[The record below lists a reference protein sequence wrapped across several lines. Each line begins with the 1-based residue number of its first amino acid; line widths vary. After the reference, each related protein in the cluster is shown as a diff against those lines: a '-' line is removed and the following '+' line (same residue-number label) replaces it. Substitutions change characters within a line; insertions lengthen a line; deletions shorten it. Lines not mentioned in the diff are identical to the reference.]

1 MVSIWEQTAP
11 LPPFPALAGDRKV
24 QAAVIGGGMAGILTA
39 WFLQQA
45 GTEVL
50 ILEADRVGRGQTAGT
65 TAKLTAQHGL
75 IYHRLLEQFGAEQA
89 GQYARANL
97 RAVEDYRR
105 LIRERRIDCALED
118 CTAYLYTTG
127 DAAALVREYESARQ
141 LGIDAFLTEDTELPF
156 PAAAL
161 GFRHQARFHPLRFL
175 GALAGE
181 LDICEHTRVLTVE
194 GQEVRT
200 DRGTVTA
207 EAVIFACHYPF
218 LNAPGYFFAR
228 QHQERSYVLA
238 LEGPKYLRDVYLGV
252 DGDGLSLRSW
262 DRYLLLGGGT
272 HRTGENR
279 QGGQYASLR
288 AAARRYWP
296 GCTEAAF
303 WSAQDCMPVDG
314 VPYIGPVSPSRP
326 RWLAATG
333 FQKWGM
339 TSSMAA
345 ARILTDLALGK
356 NPADAQVFS
365 PLRFKAAASARQLAG
380 EMGHA
385 VRGLGRRLLEPGRIP
400 AAELPAGHGGV
411 VELDGEKLGVY
422 RDEKGRLWAVEVRCP
437 HLGCQLEWNP
447 EERSWDCPCHG
458 SRFDHRG
465 RLMDG
470 PAQTHLAAEEVR

>member
-1 MVSIWEQTAP
+1 MISIWEQTAP
-11 LPPFPALAGDRKV
+11 LPPFPALDGDRKV

-50 ILEADRVGRGQTAGT
+50 ILEAGRAGRGQTAGT

-75 IYHRLLEQFGAEQA
+75 IYHRLLEQFGQEQA
-89 GQYARANL
+89 GQYARANQ
-97 RAVEDYRR
+97 RAIEDYRR
-105 LIRERRIDCALED
+105 LIRNRRIDCDLED

-127 DAAALVREYESARQ
+127 DAAALVREYESARR
-141 LGIDAFLTEDTELPF
+141 LDIDAFLTEDTELPF

-181 LDICEHTRVLTVE
+181 LDIREHTRVLTVE

-207 EAVIFACHYPF
+207 ETVIFACHYPF

-238 LEGPKYLRDVYLGV
+238 LEGPKHLRDVYLGV
-252 DGDGLSLRSW
+252 DGDGLSFRSW
-262 DRYLLLGGGT
+262 DRYLLLGGGS

-296 GCTEAAF
+296 GCGEAAF

-314 VPYIGPVSPSRP
+314 VPYIGPVSPSQP

-345 ARILTDLALGK
+345 ARILADLALGK

-365 PLRFKAAASARQLAG
+365 PLRFKPAASARQLAG

-400 AAELPAGHGGV
+400 ASELPGGHGGI

-422 RDEKGRLWAVEVRCP
+422 RDEKGRLWAVEARCP

-458 SRFDHRG
+458 SRFDYRG
-465 RLMDG
+465 HLMNG
-470 PAQTHLAAEEVR
+470 PAQTDLAAEEVR